1 MDSPSLSWC
10 LAGGEQYFWLKNLA
24 VTLLFPIFVAENRL
38 SNEENEEDFDDF
50 AAALRD
56 SITAGSVWQ

>member
-1 MDSPSLSWC
+1 MTIQLDCVVRTVFSD
-10 LAGGEQYFWLKNLA
+10 QKNLV

-50 AAALRD
+50 DAVLRD